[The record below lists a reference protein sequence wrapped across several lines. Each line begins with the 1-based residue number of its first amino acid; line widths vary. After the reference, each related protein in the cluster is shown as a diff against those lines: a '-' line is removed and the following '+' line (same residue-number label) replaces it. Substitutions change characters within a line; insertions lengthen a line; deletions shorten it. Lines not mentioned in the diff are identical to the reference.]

1 MRLFSLIAAFGAT
14 ATLAA
19 CAPPPSTTVVVTPPV
34 QTVCIA
40 DQFQQYVGQKSPAI
54 SMPPGTEFR
63 HYRSGAPITMDYSA
77 TRVNFEYDRS
87 GKLIR
92 VSCG

>member
-19 CAPPPSTTVVVTPPV
+19 CAPPPSTTVVVTPPA

-54 SMPPGTEFR
+54 SVPAGTVVR
-63 HYRSGAPITMDYSA
+63 DYRSGSPITMDHNAS
-77 TRVNFEYDRS
+77 RVNFEYDRS
-87 GKLIR
+87 GTLVK